1 MAGNPTTEQIDERI
15 LRLLGLENEYELSYE
30 EYVRNLKEAMVA
42 SRMSKSKFSTEESES
57 FTNEWKRVRSK
68 KGRFKPKKK
77 KITAEGLGIGKGFT
91 NPLKI
96 TQQKF
101 LPPQTSKDT
110 TSLVSSLLK
119 PVDKEVKNDG
129 DNVFLRISKTLD
141 SILQTLIDAN
151 KESKKKFEKERIDAE
166 GRARSEKEKA
176 LESRPFEKIKKA
188 FDIITK
194 PFQSIWDIFA
204 NFIKNVILGKIVVKL
219 LDWFGDSK
227 NKGKVKSL
235 TRFLVDFGPALL
247 AAFILFGTR
256 FGGAVRFLSAI
267 AIKGILRLSKFAIP
281 KILRFITR
289 NPIAAGIALVTAGA
303 TVPAMFPG
311 TVNAQERKTD
321 KAPGTK
327 EDKIKALEKQKANLN
342 VFEKI
347 QGKGGEIDEQLFYLK
362 TGKTKSYGFVGED
375 NKEQQTP
382 KVEGRSGGGLI
393 KIPNL
398 AGGDESNKEQQ
409 TPKVEGRS
417 GGGLIKIPNLA
428 GGGGV
433 NFKGMMRGA
442 FSGGLSKFNKGKMF
456 GELGVSPISTLPKSK
471 KQKQKQKPNVFV
483 SDDEGL
489 VKGKKGVDKVP
500 AMLSDGEIVFSVPA
514 VNYWGADKLLAMNKE
529 GGGTN
534 KPKMISG
541 VPHAAGGGQIGDIPL
556 STTYGA
562 NPNDNTLRQAARMFS
577 QNGKFGVE
585 EDLFK
590 TFKKL
595 GGVADFEKMVGG
607 KQNFQKINMG
617 LAGADDALDAIRMSA
632 IEKLKAVNN
641 PQSFTQSSRAA
652 AGLDDLAKKYDY
664 DMKTNP
670 MRGYADNISKLNTPK
685 PRTSTTP
692 ANRMVPN
699 AAESAAES
707 VANRVRTSTTPANRM
722 VPNAAESA
730 ANRVRTSTTPA
741 NRMVPNAGESSANAM
756 RAAERAASRV
766 RSPIPASRAI
776 VPYTGGGLARTGV
789 TGGISNL
796 PGIKTNLRVPGG
808 FGNIKSLGAE
818 LLLNYL
824 VDKGF
829 DYMDAKRVADQ
840 VEKGKKASPEKRD
853 ADIEKLRNL
862 VDKEER
868 WQRGGG
874 GLYDKI
880 IGLGKE
886 SDSER
891 ISKNARAVL
900 SGLGAN
906 TYQGG
911 NIMGGYGLKQQSFKD
926 MPKTQIMTDDKGKP
940 FVGYKAMRGG
950 KPVYVRGPQM
960 MPWKGSP
967 FAESSNPLEVLG
979 RAINP
984 NAYKQIDAINQRKK
998 YQQASAGSIA
1008 SLKARGAS
1016 QETIA
1021 RRQAELKKSAT
1032 ITRKTTPTPIK
1043 PPTQPRVRFVNLNQ
1057 GGARNKS
1064 QLVGGGAPK
1073 APSFSPNH
1081 GRTNTAAKTLGVN
1094 RK

>member
-119 PVDKEVKNDG
+119 PVDKDVKNDG

-151 KESKKKFEKERIDAE
+151 KESKKKLEKERIDAE

-204 NFIKNVILGKIVVKL
+204 NFIKNVILGRIVVKL
-219 LDWFGDSK
+219 LDWFGDPK

-347 QGKGGEIDEQLFYLK
+347 QGKGGEIDEQLSYLK
-362 TGKTKSYGFVGED
+362 TGKTKSYGF
-375 NKEQQTP
+375 
-382 KVEGRSGGGLI
+382 
-393 KIPNL
+393 
-398 AGGDESNKEQQ
+398 
-409 TPKVEGRS
+409 
-417 GGGLIKIPNLA
+417 A

-442 FSGGLSKFNKGKMF
+442 FSGGLGKFNKRKMF
-456 GELGVSPISTLPKSK
+456 GELGDNPIPTPPKSK
-471 KQKQKQKPNVFV
+471 KQKQKPNVFV

-514 VNYWGADKLLAMNKE
+514 VNYWGAGRLLAMNKE

-541 VPHAAGGGQIGDIPL
+541 IPHAAGGGRMGYKENEKESNIPFYKDPFEYVNKFIKYKFGADLSKQNTWGDKKESVFPSIEDRGKSIGSLLTDPFGAISRISGRGIPSGGSGSSGGLRIPGITVPSSGSNGSNGSNGSSGSLLTDPFGAISRISGRGIPSGGSGSSSGSGGSGGLRIPGITVPSSGSNGSNGSNGSLLTDPFGAISRISGRGIPSGGSGGSGGLRIPGITVPSGSLSLGSQKLPKEKEKGFFENIKSATYRDAGSLYAKQMLGGLGGPINESDLSKESREELQKAIQRAKKRTGSEISKAEAKIKELESSGASKTPKGREALATQRSFLKKLKSGGIRVQYTDYADEKAKSILGQFWATERSKKEGGGYNIEDKYDFEQFKDKKGKVIDPKDIL
-556 STTYGA
+556 FGKGKTIQERA
-562 NPNDNTLRQAARMFS
+562 QAAFLMNPLAAK
-577 QNGKFGVE
+577 QDVDMVLAGKRSTGDKMRLAASKVPLIGG
-585 EDLFK
+585 LFK
-590 TFKKL
+590 QQKPETEKEKKNKQAL
-595 GGVADFEKMVGG
+595 ESKRPWWDKMGMFGGASAQMKKEKM
-607 KQNFQKINMG
+607 
-617 LAGADDALDAIRMSA
+617 
-632 IEKLKAVNN
+632 N
-641 PQSFTQSSRAA
+641 PQSVGKQGPPT
-652 AGLDDLAKKYDY
+652 
-664 DMKTNP
+664 
-670 MRGYADNISKLNTPK
+670 IS
-685 PRTSTTP
+685 
-692 ANRMVPN
+692 
-699 AAESAAES
+699 
-707 VANRVRTSTTPANRM
+707 
-722 VPNAAESA
+722 
-730 ANRVRTSTTPA
+730 
-741 NRMVPNAGESSANAM
+741 
-756 RAAERAASRV
+756 
-766 RSPIPASRAI
+766 
-776 VPYTGGGLARTGV
+776 
-789 TGGISNL
+789 
-796 PGIKTNLRVPGG
+796 
-808 FGNIKSLGAE
+808 
-818 LLLNYL
+818 
-824 VDKGF
+824 
-829 DYMDAKRVADQ
+829 
-840 VEKGKKASPEKRD
+840 
-853 ADIEKLRNL
+853 
-862 VDKEER
+862 
-868 WQRGGG
+868 
-874 GLYDKI
+874 
-880 IGLGKE
+880 
-886 SDSER
+886 
-891 ISKNARAVL
+891 
-900 SGLGAN
+900 
-906 TYQGG
+906 
-911 NIMGGYGLKQQSFKD
+911 
-926 MPKTQIMTDDKGKP
+926 
-940 FVGYKAMRGG
+940 
-950 KPVYVRGPQM
+950 
-960 MPWKGSP
+960 
-967 FAESSNPLEVLG
+967 
-979 RAINP
+979 
-984 NAYKQIDAINQRKK
+984 
-998 YQQASAGSIA
+998 
-1008 SLKARGAS
+1008 
-1016 QETIA
+1016 
-1021 RRQAELKKSAT
+1021 
-1032 ITRKTTPTPIK
+1032 RKTTPPPIK
-1043 PPTQPRVRFVNLNQ
+1043 PPTQPGVRFVNLNQ